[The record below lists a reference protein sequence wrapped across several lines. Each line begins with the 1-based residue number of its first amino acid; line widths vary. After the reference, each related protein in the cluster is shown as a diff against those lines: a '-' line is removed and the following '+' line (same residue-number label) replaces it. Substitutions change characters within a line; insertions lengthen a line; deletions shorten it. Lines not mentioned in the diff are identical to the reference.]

1 MITISDSDKIN
12 RCDAE
17 TAISDDNND
26 GESKCSCKP
35 GYKKIDKKVGIR
47 GHLCFIPENI
57 GQILFLERNWQEYDW
72 R

>member
-17 TAISDDNND
+17 TAISHDNND
-26 GESKCSCKP
+26 GEAKCSCKQ

-47 GHLCFIPENI
+47 GHFENRFRTQPVHRGPI
-57 GQILFLERNWQEYDW
+57 KTL
-72 R
+72 

>member
-17 TAISDDNND
+17 TTINDDNND

-35 GYKKIDKKVGIR
+35 GYKKIGKKVGIR

-57 GQILFLERNWQEYDW
+57 GQILFLERNWQNHDK